1 MYAQRCMLSDDEEH
15 RQLFDLV
22 QKMLEYEP
30 SQRITLKDALA
41 HSFFDALP
49 AHQRLPDLRAA
60 GDSQQSHERSH
71 SLSR

>member
-1 MYAQRCMLSDDEEH
+1 MLSDDDDH
-15 RQLFDLV
+15 RQLFDLI
-22 QKMLEYEP
+22 QRMLDYEP

-41 HSFFDALP
+41 HPFFDSLP
-49 AHQRLPDLRAA
+49 VSQRLPDLRAA